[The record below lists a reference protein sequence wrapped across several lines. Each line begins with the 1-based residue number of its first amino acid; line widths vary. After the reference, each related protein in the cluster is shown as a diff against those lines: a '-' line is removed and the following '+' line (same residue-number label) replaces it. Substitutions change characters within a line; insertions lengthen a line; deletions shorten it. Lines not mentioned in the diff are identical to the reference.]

1 MWSGAD
7 FEKTKLENMIRRLLE
22 ALKLIKPRQPHLPQT
37 NVSGSFKEW
46 YLEFRSEMAKSFG
59 VNYSISIAS
68 WTYSENHKHYYDKGL
83 TPKEAVLEYAASE
96 KLPLTRAL
104 TYTHIH
110 RR

>member
-1 MWSGAD
+1 
-7 FEKTKLENMIRRLLE
+7 MIRRLLE
-22 ALKLIKPRQPHLPQT
+22 ALKLIKPCQPHLPQT

-83 TPKEAVLEYAASE
+83 TPKEAVLEYAAS
-96 KLPLTRAL
+96 KNC
-104 TYTHIH
+104 H
-110 RR
+110 